1 MESQWDELMWF
12 AQIKERPALWL
23 GSKSLLSLRDH
34 LYGMRH
40 AFSLCL
46 HNDPMQYLRGF
57 SAWYQKTVIRDQN
70 GYGIWWNHILY
81 TSGNCDAI
89 AFDAFFPPLSAT
101 WRKSTEYPCPWRNG
115 IEASFENKRAICAQN
130 FKEFLPKLY
139 FSGIL

>member
-89 AFDAFFPPLSAT
+89 AFDAFFSAFECYLA
-101 WRKSTEYPCPWRNG
+101 KEHG
-115 IEASFENKRAICAQN
+115 ISLPMAQWDRG
-130 FKEFLPKLY
+130 EL
-139 FSGIL
+139 